1 MTSEERS
8 ILNATRNLERKEQRA
23 EASKALE
30 SKNVNLQ
37 EIARQGGSLGRRID
51 REVRRFEA
59 TGRVSN
65 WLAGQTAKAEAAR
78 DSAQQSGFD
87 PPRSQPFSNINTPL
101 TPIPLSPSNYFPPAP
116 LDLKPDIT
124 PPPEGGGEGTCIG
137 LNLYTR
143 VVGGSKQVWVGAGTV
158 AGDLPS
164 GFDSAEGKSIASSG
178 SGDVWA
184 EVNVSQTTGEVVS
197 VVVTGGGTTPPDSD
211 TAYYYTLGNYLY
223 TDGVPT
229 TTNYGC
235 GSVDVRVC
243 RNWFAAESPY
253 YGVSVTRC
261 GCGGY

>member
-124 PPPEGGGEGTCIG
+124 PPPSTGGEGTCIG
-137 LNLYTR
+137 LNLYTK
-143 VVGGSKQVWVGAGTV
+143 VVGGFTEVWIGAGVVGGVLPTGFTNSEGKQVAT
-158 AGDLPS
+158 
-164 GFDSAEGKSIASSG
+164 SG
-178 SGDVWA
+178 SG
-184 EVNVSQTTGEVVS
+184 EVYVELTIDENTGELDS
-197 VVVTGGGTTPPDSD
+197 VIIDERSSAPSNTNTKFRYALG
-211 TAYYYTLGNYLY
+211 YYEYDGNS
-223 TDGVPT
+223 PT
-229 TTNYGC
+229 VTNYAC
-235 GSVDVRVC
+235 GSVDYNIC
-243 RNWFAAESPY
+243 RNWFTNSPPY
-253 YGVSVTRC
+253 YRVTFYRA
-261 GCGGY
+261 GTQI

>member
-87 PPRSQPFSNINTPL
+87 PPRSQPFSNINTPS

-124 PPPEGGGEGTCIG
+124 PPPSTGGEGTCIG
-137 LNLYTR
+137 LNLYTK
-143 VVGGSKQVWVGAGTV
+143 VVGGSTQVWIGAGTV
-158 AGDLPS
+158 GGELLS
-164 GFDSAEGKSIASSG
+164 EFDPNFDPAEGKSIASGG
-178 SGDVWA
+178 SGEVWA
-184 EVNVSQTTGEVVS
+184 EVNVSQTTGEIVS
-197 VVVTGGGTTPPDSD
+197 IAVTGGGTTPPDSD
-211 TAYYYTLGNYLY
+211 TAYYYTLGYYLY
-223 TDGVPT
+223 TNGVPNI
-229 TTNYGC
+229 TNYGC
-235 GSVDVRVC
+235 GSLYVTVC
-243 RNWFAAESPY
+243 RNWFAAASPY
-253 YGVSVTRC
+253 YGVTINR
-261 GCGGY
+261 